1 MLPAGQAGSGWG
13 MERGMAALLSPQGTG
28 LWCHTRFRIL
38 LNTDSCAMFCRY
50 DLDLM
55 STLDWDEDEEFGE
68 TPEQMF
74 PGGYDQVQ
82 R

>member
-1 MLPAGQAGSGWG
+1 M
-13 MERGMAALLSPQGTG
+13 
-28 LWCHTRFRIL
+28 C
-38 LNTDSCAMFCRY
+38 DVCRY

-74 PGGYDQVQ
+74 PGGYDQVPQ
-82 R
+82 

>member
-1 MLPAGQAGSGWG
+1 M
-13 MERGMAALLSPQGTG
+13 
-28 LWCHTRFRIL
+28 F
-38 LNTDSCAMFCRY
+38 MFCRY

>member
-1 MLPAGQAGSGWG
+1 
-13 MERGMAALLSPQGTG
+13 MAALLSPQRTG
-28 LWCHTRFRIL
+28 LWCHTRLGFAFL
-38 LNTDSCAMFCRY
+38 LNTDSCAMFMFCRY